1 MRNRRKT
8 KWTVATVRDEV
19 VVTVAYKKKDRRSL
33 PEEFSDWTAFVH
45 IVFEPP
51 YFTPILHSM

>member
-1 MRNRRKT
+1 MDSCDSTGRSNS
-8 KWTVATVRDEV
+8 
-19 VVTVAYKKKDRRSL
+19 TVAYKKKDRRSL

-45 IVFEPP
+45 IVFEPS